1 MIIDSLG
8 KGLLDFSS
16 IADDE
21 DGKEFLSMDSE
32 DVGSLLDSEV
42 KHQFVSP
49 TSGSLY
55 SSLVN
60 EFYFIPDFQRKFV
73 WSKKQVAYFGLSI
86 IKGIPIPQL
95 YTYVSNRQEV
105 LIDGQQRITALF
117 LYFND
122 LYVTS
127 TFDRKNINF
136 REIHKLC
143 IDYSNA
149 SSKDDQKSIAVKL
162 NALGVEK
169 TSYIIKVDGKD
180 IDITFSNF
188 DERDREYLKQRAMYV
203 TKIDCPANNNKKLY
217 VNIFGLL
224 NSAGKL
230 LSPQEIRNGIFWD
243 NLLYKALSEYNE
255 KDTNWRRIYG
265 PISKYS
271 KDIECLLKM
280 LALEYFSKIVEK
292 DERKEIVVL
301 DGVDLSFSWS
311 NIMLRFSEIS
321 YSENHEKYIN
331 KLNSFFSNIENIDD
345 KSKCNP
351 AVLESIF
358 VAFMLIDAPLNQWKI
373 DYRWLCNIGEDK
385 EIPFPH
391 VLSNKGSVEERLS
404 RSLELIYERYT
415 V

>member
-122 LYVTS
+122 LY
-127 TFDRKNINF
+127 
-136 REIHKLC
+136 
-143 IDYSNA
+143 
-149 SSKDDQKSIAVKL
+149 
-162 NALGVEK
+162 G
-169 TSYIIKVDGKD
+169 
-180 IDITFSNF
+180 
-188 DERDREYLKQRAMYV
+188 
-203 TKIDCPANNNKKLY
+203 
-217 VNIFGLL
+217 
-224 NSAGKL
+224 
-230 LSPQEIRNGIFWD
+230 
-243 NLLYKALSEYNE
+243 
-255 KDTNWRRIYG
+255 
-265 PISKYS
+265 
-271 KDIECLLKM
+271 
-280 LALEYFSKIVEK
+280 
-292 DERKEIVVL
+292 
-301 DGVDLSFSWS
+301 
-311 NIMLRFSEIS
+311 
-321 YSENHEKYIN
+321 
-331 KLNSFFSNIENIDD
+331 
-345 KSKCNP
+345 
-351 AVLESIF
+351 
-358 VAFMLIDAPLNQWKI
+358 
-373 DYRWLCNIGEDK
+373 
-385 EIPFPH
+385 
-391 VLSNKGSVEERLS
+391 
-404 RSLELIYERYT
+404 
-415 V
+415 